1 LRTPA
6 PDSGST
12 PITTGPIVLS
22 VVIPIWGQEQN
33 LSRLIPS
40 LHATVRSFRIAYEIV
55 VCAGPE
61 NASLRAEVERG
72 EASFFQSRGSGYGE
86 ILREGLAHA
95 SGRYVLTMD
104 GDFSHRP
111 GYVRTMWDHR
121 HSGEVLIGSRYKSG
135 AYAEMSLIRR
145 MLSRLLNFMYRK
157 VLSIPHQD
165 LSSGFR
171 MFERKALADIGLP
184 EGKGLDVLPEMIT
197 KAVCQGWKVEEVG
210 FWYQGSQPWTRTR
223 MIRLGS
229 GYAKTLGKLFGLRNS
244 VRAADYDHRAF
255 DSWIPL
261 QRYWQRERFRIIQRF
276 VSDASLIL
284 DIGCGTS
291 RIVQNI
297 PNVVGMDIAI
307 RKLRWLRMPGRWL
320 LQGDLE
326 RLPFHGAAFD
336 AVICSEVIEHMPRDQ
351 VHLEEFVRVI
361 RPGGLLILSTP
372 DYSRRV
378 WRTLE
383 WTYAKVFP
391 GGYVTEHVNPYT
403 YDGLRRELEGLGLE
417 VLDSAYVG
425 ASEMIFKARRP
436 SATRSEMLAA
446 NASQP

>member
-1 LRTPA
+1 
-6 PDSGST
+6 
-12 PITTGPIVLS
+12 VLS

-40 LHATVRSFRIAYEIV
+40 LHATVRSFAETHEII

-61 NASLRAEVERG
+61 NAFLRTEVEQAG
-72 EASFFQSRGSGYGE
+72 ALFFQSKGSGYGE
-86 ILREGLAHA
+86 ILREALAQA

-121 HSGEVLIGSRYKSG
+121 HTGEVLIGSRYKAG
-135 AYAEMSLIRR
+135 AYAEMGLTRR
-145 MLSRLLNFMYRK
+145 MMSRLLNFMYRK

-171 MFERKALADIGLP
+171 MFERHALSDIGLP

-197 KAVCQGWKVEEVG
+197 KAVCQGWKVEEVA

-276 VSDASLIL
+276 VTEASLIL

-307 RKLRWLRMPGRWL
+307 RKLRWLRTPGRWL
-320 LQGDLE
+320 LQGDLG
-326 RLPFHGAAFD
+326 RLPFQDEAFD
-336 AVICSEVIEHMPRDQ
+336 AVICSEVIEHMLREH

-378 WRTLE
+378 WRALE

-403 YDGLRRELEGLGLE
+403 YAGLRRELEELGLE

-436 SATRSEMLAA
+436 TVATAATLALSA
-446 NASQP
+446 ASKG